1 MSVLASLRSVL
12 SALFHRSRVENEM
25 DEELRAHIQDRVSDL
40 ERSGVPPSEAQRR
53 ARLEFGGYQKFKEE
67 CREAIG
73 THFIETLAQ
82 DFNYSLRMLRK
93 SPAFT
98 AVAVLTLALGI
109 GANTTMFSA
118 ISAILLRKPPVKNP
132 DTLCAV
138 ASADKI
144 GGGELVRA
152 SAPDFLSWQEQNGV
166 FESMAAVES
175 GRSFTLTGKNSPQAV
190 AGDFVTPDYFRIIGI
205 PPLLGR
211 AFLPSES
218 QAGNN
223 RVAILSYGLW
233 RERYDAD
240 LHIVGK
246 RLEIGSVPYTIVGVM
261 PRGAALPLPWIP
273 PRLWTPLVFGPG
285 DLTPAARDN
294 HYINMVLARLKRGVT
309 VQQAQ
314 TNMNSVAERLAAEYP
329 ATNRRWGATVV
340 TLQQY
345 RIRKAEI
352 TSALMMLF
360 AMVGFVLLIACAN
373 VAGLLLS
380 RGATRW
386 HEMAVRVAIGAGRA
400 RLIRQLLT
408 ESLLI
413 GFAGGAG
420 GLVLSLWGIRLLR
433 AGFVNLYGAHEG
445 VYLDQRTL
453 LFTLAIAIVSA
464 IVFGLVPAFQIS
476 RVDPGDALSESG
488 RAGSTSFAHTRLR
501 SVLVTGEI
509 ALTIALL
516 AGAGVAAR
524 ETVRRFSTPA
534 GFNPHHVVIASL
546 HLDEQR
552 YGKAAARTAFFEQVS
567 EKLQNVPGVESA
579 ALDNCVPFNC
589 DYGTSFTIVG
599 QPPTPKELSA
609 DYAVVGPGYL
619 QTMRIPLIKGREFAD
634 SDNSQAP
641 TVAIVSQG
649 LVRRYFPKGDV
660 IGKWIEAATI
670 DAKPAEIVGIVGNV
684 GHFGGQTDPDPQI
697 YECDLQF
704 PFTAFSGTSL
714 VVRSHIAASALVPML
729 RRAVWSVDGNQP
741 VDSVQTMDDLFS
753 ESAGGWE
760 LMGALLGTFA
770 GIALVLASVGLY
782 GVIAYSVSQ
791 RTREI
796 GIRIALGARR
806 EDVLGL
812 VLQQGTLLAGIGSA
826 IGFFV
831 ALPMP
836 RIFSA
841 LLSGFP
847 GQGPLVALA
856 VTPIVVIISLLATYI
871 PARRAMKVDPMI
883 ALRHE

>member
-1 MSVLASLRSVL
+1 MKFLASVRSVV
-12 SALFHRSRVENEM
+12 SALVHRSRAESQME
-25 DEELRAHIQDRVSDL
+25 EELRQHIKDQADDL
-40 ERSGVPPSEAQRR
+40 ERSGLARTEAERR
-53 ARLEFGGYQKFKEE
+53 ARLQFGGYQKFKEE
-67 CREAIG
+67 CREASG
-73 THFIETLAQ
+73 THFVESLLQ
-82 DFNYSLRMLRK
+82 DLRYALRMLRK
-93 SPAFT
+93 CPGFT
-98 AVAVLTLALGI
+98 AVAALTLALGI

-118 ISAILLRKPPVKNP
+118 ISAILLRKPSVKNP

-152 SAPDFLSWQEQNGV
+152 SAPDFLSWQAQDRV
-166 FESMAAVES
+166 FENMAAVES

-190 AGDFVTPDYFRIIGI
+190 EGDFVTPDYFRIIGI

-211 AFLPSES
+211 TFHPSES
-218 QAGNN
+218 QGGNN
-223 RVAILSYGLW
+223 RVVILSYSLW

-240 LHIVGK
+240 PHIVGK
-246 RLEIGSVPYTIVGVM
+246 HLEIDSVPYTIVGVM

-294 HYINMVLARLKRGVT
+294 HYINMVIARLKPGVT

-345 RIRKAEI
+345 RIRKAQI
-352 TSALMMLF
+352 TSPLMMLF

-380 RGATRW
+380 RGATRS

-408 ESLLI
+408 ESVLI
-413 GFAGGAG
+413 GFVGGAG
-420 GLVLSLWGIRLLR
+420 GLVLSVGGIRLLR
-433 AGFVNLYGAHEG
+433 VGFVNLYGAHEG
-445 VYLDQRTL
+445 VHLDQATL
-453 LFTLAIAIVSA
+453 LFTLAIAILSA

-476 RVDPGDALSESG
+476 RIDPGDALSESG
-488 RAGSTSFAHTRLR
+488 RAGSTSFARTRLR

-516 AGAGVAAR
+516 AGAGVAVR

-534 GFNPHHVVIASL
+534 GFSPHHVVIASL
-546 HLDEQR
+546 HLDGRR

-567 EKLQNVPGVESA
+567 EKLQNVPGVDSA
-579 ALDNCVPFNC
+579 ALNNCVPFDC

-599 QPPTPKELSA
+599 QPPAPEELSA
-609 DYAVVGPGYL
+609 DYAVIGPGYL
-619 QTMRIPLIKGREFAD
+619 RTMRIPLIRGREFAD
-634 SDNSQAP
+634 SDNSQTPA
-641 TVAIVSQG
+641 VAIVSQG
-649 LVRRYFPKGDV
+649 LVRRYFPKGDA

-670 DAKPAEIVGIVGNV
+670 GAKPAQIVGIAGDV

-714 VVRSHIAASALVPML
+714 VVRSQIAVSALVPML
-729 RRAVWSVDGNQP
+729 RRAVRSVDGNQP

-753 ESAGGWE
+753 ESIGGWE

-782 GVIAYSVSQ
+782 GVIACSVSQ

-796 GIRIALGARR
+796 GIRFALGARR

-812 VLQQGTLLAGIGSA
+812 VLRQGTLLAEIGCA
-826 IGFFV
+826 IGFLV

-836 RIFSA
+836 SIFSA
-841 LLSGFP
+841 MLSGFP

-856 VTPIVVIISLLATYI
+856 VTPIVAIISLLATYI
-871 PARRAMKVDPMI
+871 PARRAMRVDPMV